1 MLTNLPSEES
11 NLPKVILQKVERAGC
26 RFANEFACTALSLC
40 CDSGDVTVLT
50 ASMLNCIHT
59 GNYCIKLFESE
70 NDESPKKSQFLTIYF
85 NKKIGALDQIRK
97 TFTHPVQGP
106 FYLA

>member
-70 NDESPKKSQFLTIYF
+70 NDESPKKSQFLTINF
-85 NKKIGALDQIRK
+85 NKKLELWTKLGNHLPTRYK
-97 TFTHPVQGP
+97 VRST
-106 FYLA
+106 